1 MWFNFYL
8 GSIMRDY
15 IKAIEE
21 LWQIRDSL
29 NAGNDKYTNKKKIID
44 EIIFQLS
51 EGKILVCEK
60 NKDQWYVNEWVKKA
74 ILLFQSF
81 RNETL

>member
-1 MWFNFYL
+1 MEN
-8 GSIMRDY
+8 Y

-29 NAGNDKYTNKKKIID
+29 NARNDEYLNAKKIID
-44 EIIFQLS
+44 EIIFLLG
-51 EGKILVCEK
+51 EGKIVVCEK

-74 ILLFQSF
+74 ILLNF
-81 RNETL
+81 